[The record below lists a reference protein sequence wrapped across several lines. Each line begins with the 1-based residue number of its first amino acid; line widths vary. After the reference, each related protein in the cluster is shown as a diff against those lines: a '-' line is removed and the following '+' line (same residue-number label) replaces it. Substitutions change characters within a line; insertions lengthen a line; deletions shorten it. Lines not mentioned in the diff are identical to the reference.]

1 MGVDTYHFSITWSKL
16 FPTGGADEQPDA
28 EYELYIE
35 RLLDGLM
42 AANIKAVVTIFS
54 WGFNLTYHYVWLIH
68 SVKPFKSKNRD
79 KIDLDAPNPNLKK
92 GCDRDFLRQGLT
104 Y

>member
-1 MGVDTYHFSITWSKL
+1 MRIIEDMGVDTYHFSITWSKL
-16 FPTGGADEQPDA
+16 FPTGGADGQPDA

-54 WGFNLTYHYVWLIH
+54 WGFNLAYHYVWLI
-68 SVKPFKSKNRD
+68 
-79 KIDLDAPNPNLKK
+79 LKH
-92 GCDRDFLRQGLT
+92 GL